1 MTGWSTG
8 IRTLKIAKKK
18 LENNTEE
25 LFVMSSVNLSNIT
38 KKFGDFTAVKEL
50 DLIINEGEFFTFLG
64 PSGCGK
70 TTTLRII
77 AGFYYPSKGKVKFND
92 RDMTT
97 VSPEKRNTGMVFQN
111 YALFPHMTVF
121 ENVAFGLKVRKTKK
135 PEIKRRV
142 EDVLEKV
149 YLKQFIDRQVS
160 QLSGGQQ
167 QRVALARALVIE
179 PDILLLDEPL
189 SNLDAR
195 LRDEMRNEILRLQ
208 REYGITTVYVT
219 HDQVEAL
226 SMSDRIAVFNAG
238 KCQQIGSPTE
248 IYNQPVNDFVAEF
261 IGETN
266 LFDVE
271 LESDEPEKLRF
282 FNSSLDTNIYVDN
295 TPKQIAACQENDQL
309 RMSIRPE
316 AIDVKK
322 TVSENENTIQGKV
335 KMVQFTGE
343 AVHTFIELNE
353 NITLKATDLN
363 RGPSTYLNEGEEVY
377 VRLPSEQI
385 RIVPKVKR

>member
-1 MTGWSTG
+1 MTAVT
-8 IRTLKIAKKK
+8 
-18 LENNTEE
+18 
-25 LFVMSSVNLSNIT
+25 LSNIT
-38 KKFGDFTAVKEL
+38 KQFGDVTAVKEL
-50 DLIINEGEFFTFLG
+50 DITIKEGEFFTFLG

-70 TTTLRII
+70 TTTLRMI
-77 AGFYYPSKGKVKFND
+77 AGFYYPSAGKVKFDD

-121 ENVAFGLKVRKTKK
+121 ENVAFGLKVRKVNKA
-135 PEIKRRV
+135 EVKRRV

-149 YLKQFIDRQVS
+149 RLKAFIERQVS

-208 REYGITTVYVT
+208 REYGITTIYVT

-226 SMSDRIAVFNAG
+226 TMSDRIAVFNVG
-238 KCQQIGSPTE
+238 NCQQIGTPTE

-266 LFDVE
+266 LFEVKQR
-271 LESDEPEKLRF
+271 DEGLFCKDL
-282 FNSSLDTNIYVDN
+282 NLLVHADTSGEEVFSKN
-295 TPKQIAACQENDQL
+295 ENFK
-309 RMSIRPE
+309 MSVRPE
-316 AIDVKK
+316 AIILSK
-322 TVSENENTIQGKV
+322 TNVEGVNVLKGKV
-335 KMVQFTGE
+335 DLVQFTGE
-343 AVHTFIELNE
+343 SVHSFIKVNGDHA
-353 NITLKATDLN
+353 TLKVTDLN
-363 RGPSTYLNEGEEVY
+363 RGPSTYLQEGSDIY
-377 VRLPSEQI
+377 VQLPPDQV
-385 RIVPKVKR
+385 RIVPVAKE

>member
-1 MTGWSTG
+1 MTAVT
-8 IRTLKIAKKK
+8 
-18 LENNTEE
+18 
-25 LFVMSSVNLSNIT
+25 LSNIT
-38 KKFGDFTAVKEL
+38 KQFGDVTAVKEL
-50 DLIINEGEFFTFLG
+50 DITIKEGEFFTFLG

-70 TTTLRII
+70 TTTLRMI
-77 AGFYYPSKGKVKFND
+77 AGFYYPSAGKVKFDD

-111 YALFPHMTVF
+111 YAPFPHMTVF
-121 ENVAFGLKVRKTKK
+121 ENVAFGLKVRKVSKA
-135 PEIKRRV
+135 EVKRRV

-149 YLKQFIDRQVS
+149 RLKQFIERQVS

-208 REYGITTVYVT
+208 REYGITTIYVT

-226 SMSDRIAVFNAG
+226 TMSDRIAVFNVG
-238 KCQQIGSPTE
+238 NCQQIGTPTE

-266 LFDVE
+266 LFEV
-271 LESDEPEKLRF
+271 
-282 FNSSLDTNIYVDN
+282 
-295 TPKQIAACQENDQL
+295 KQRDGGLLCEDLNLLVHADPPGEEVFSKNENFK
-309 RMSIRPE
+309 MSVRPE
-316 AIDVKK
+316 AIILSK
-322 TVSENENTIQGKV
+322 TNIEGVNVLEGKV
-335 KMVQFTGE
+335 DLVQFTGE
-343 AVHTFIELNE
+343 SVHSFIKVNE
-353 NITLKATDLN
+353 GHATLKVTDLN
-363 RGPSTYLNEGEEVY
+363 RGPSTYLQEGSDIY
-377 VRLPSEQI
+377 VQLPPDQV
-385 RIVPKVKR
+385 RIVPVAKE

>member
-1 MTGWSTG
+1 MTAV
-8 IRTLKIAKKK
+8 TLSK
-18 LENNTEE
+18 
-25 LFVMSSVNLSNIT
+25 IT
-38 KKFGDFTAVKEL
+38 KQFGDVTAVKEL
-50 DLIINEGEFFTFLG
+50 DITIKEGEFFTFLG

-70 TTTLRII
+70 TTTLRMI
-77 AGFYYPSKGKVKFND
+77 AGFYYPSAGKVKFND

-121 ENVAFGLKVRKTKK
+121 ENVAFGLKVRKVNKA
-135 PEIKRRV
+135 EVKRRV

-149 YLKQFIDRQVS
+149 RLKPFIDRQVS

-208 REYGITTVYVT
+208 REYGITTIYVT

-226 SMSDRIAVFNAG
+226 TMSDRIAVFNVG
-238 KCQQIGSPTE
+238 NCQQIGTPTE

-266 LFDVE
+266 LFKVKKTGE
-271 LESDEPEKLRF
+271 GLFCEALNLRVHTSRENSMKNESIK
-282 FNSSLDTNIYVDN
+282 
-295 TPKQIAACQENDQL
+295 
-309 RMSIRPE
+309 MSVRPE
-316 AIDVKK
+316 AITLSK
-322 TVSENENTIQGKV
+322 TKLEGVNVLVGKV
-335 KMVQFTGE
+335 DLVQFTGE
-343 AVHTFIELNE
+343 SVHSFIKVNE
-353 NITLKATDLN
+353 GHTTLKVTDLN
-363 RGPSTYLNEGEEVY
+363 RGPSTYLQEGSDIY
-377 VRLPSEQI
+377 VQLPPDQV
-385 RIVPKVKR
+385 RIVPVAKE

>member
-1 MTGWSTG
+1 MTAVT
-8 IRTLKIAKKK
+8 
-18 LENNTEE
+18 
-25 LFVMSSVNLSNIT
+25 LSNIT
-38 KKFGDFTAVKEL
+38 KQFGDVTAVKEL
-50 DLIINEGEFFTFLG
+50 DITIKEGEFFTFLG

-70 TTTLRII
+70 TTTLRMI
-77 AGFYYPSKGKVKFND
+77 AGFYYPSAGKVKFDD

-121 ENVAFGLKVRKTKK
+121 ENVAFGLKVRKVSKA
-135 PEIKRRV
+135 EVKRRV

-149 YLKQFIDRQVS
+149 RLKAFIDRQVS

-208 REYGITTVYVT
+208 REYGITTIYVT

-226 SMSDRIAVFNAG
+226 TMSDRIAVFNVG
-238 KCQQIGSPTE
+238 NCQQIGTPTE

-266 LFDVE
+266 LFEVKQRDGG
-271 LESDEPEKLRF
+271 F
-282 FNSSLDTNIYVDN
+282 FCEALNLLVHTDPPGEEVFS
-295 TPKQIAACQENDQL
+295 KNDSFK
-309 RMSIRPE
+309 MSVRPE
-316 AIDVKK
+316 AIILSK
-322 TVSENENTIQGKV
+322 TNLEALNVLKGKV
-335 KMVQFTGE
+335 DLVQFTGE
-343 AVHTFIELNE
+343 SVHSFIKVNE
-353 NITLKATDLN
+353 GHTTLKVTDLN
-363 RGPSTYLNEGEEVY
+363 RGPSTYLREGSDIY
-377 VRLPSEQI
+377 VQLPPDQV
-385 RIVPKVKR
+385 RIVPVAKEG

>member
-1 MTGWSTG
+1 MTAVT
-8 IRTLKIAKKK
+8 
-18 LENNTEE
+18 
-25 LFVMSSVNLSNIT
+25 LSNIT
-38 KKFGDFTAVKEL
+38 KRFGDVTAVKEL
-50 DLIINEGEFFTFLG
+50 DITIKEGEFFTFLG

-70 TTTLRII
+70 TTTLRMI
-77 AGFYYPSKGKVKFND
+77 AGFYYPSAGKVKFDD

-121 ENVAFGLKVRKTKK
+121 ENVAFGLKVRKVNKA
-135 PEIKRRV
+135 EVKRRV

-149 YLKQFIDRQVS
+149 HLKPFIDRQVS

-208 REYGITTVYVT
+208 REYGITTIYVT

-226 SMSDRIAVFNAG
+226 TMSDRIAVFNVG
-238 KCQQIGSPTE
+238 NCQQIGTPTE

-266 LFDVE
+266 LFEVEESEEDDGLFCEDLNLLVHASSPREDVFKKKGR
-271 LESDEPEKLRF
+271 LK
-282 FNSSLDTNIYVDN
+282 
-295 TPKQIAACQENDQL
+295 
-309 RMSIRPE
+309 MSVRPE
-316 AIDVKK
+316 AISISK
-322 TVSENENTIQGKV
+322 TKLEGANVLLGKV
-335 KMVQFTGE
+335 DLVQFTGE
-343 AVHTFIELNE
+343 SVHSFIKVNE
-353 NITLKATDLN
+353 GQATLKVTDLN
-363 RGPSTYLNEGEEVY
+363 RGPSTYLQEGSDIY
-377 VRLPSEQI
+377 VQLPPDQV
-385 RIVPKVKR
+385 RIVPVAKE

>member
-1 MTGWSTG
+1 MTAVT
-8 IRTLKIAKKK
+8 
-18 LENNTEE
+18 
-25 LFVMSSVNLSNIT
+25 LSNIT
-38 KKFGDFTAVKEL
+38 KQFGDVTAVKEL
-50 DLIINEGEFFTFLG
+50 DITIKEGEFFTFLG

-70 TTTLRII
+70 TTTLRMI
-77 AGFYYPSKGKVKFND
+77 AGFYYPSAGKVKFDD

-121 ENVAFGLKVRKTKK
+121 ENVAFGLKVRKVSKA
-135 PEIKRRV
+135 EVKRRV

-149 YLKQFIDRQVS
+149 RLKAFIDRQVS

-208 REYGITTVYVT
+208 REYGITTIYVT

-226 SMSDRIAVFNAG
+226 TMSDRIAVFNVG
-238 KCQQIGSPTE
+238 NCQQIGTPTE

-266 LFDVE
+266 LFEVKQRDAGLFCEALNLFIDAATPDEEVFRKN
-271 LESDEPEKLRF
+271 ESFK
-282 FNSSLDTNIYVDN
+282 
-295 TPKQIAACQENDQL
+295 
-309 RMSIRPE
+309 MSVRPE
-316 AIDVKK
+316 AITLSK
-322 TVSENENTIQGKV
+322 TKLEGVNALKGIVE
-335 KMVQFTGE
+335 MVQFTGE
-343 AVHTFIELNE
+343 SVHSFIKVNE
-353 NITLKATDLN
+353 GQATLKVTDLN
-363 RGPSTYLNEGEEVY
+363 RGPSTYLQEGSDIY
-377 VRLPSEQI
+377 VQLPPDQV
-385 RIVPKVKR
+385 RIVPVVKE